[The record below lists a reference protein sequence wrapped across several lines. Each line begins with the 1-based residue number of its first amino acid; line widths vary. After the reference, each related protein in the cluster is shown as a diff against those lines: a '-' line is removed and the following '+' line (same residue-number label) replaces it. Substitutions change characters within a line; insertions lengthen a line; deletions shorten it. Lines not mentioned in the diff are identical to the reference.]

1 MQQTFSSAVPNR
13 TRRSTGIYKFRAFY
27 LTILCISL
35 FTIASLGADW
45 VARYRHGTQYGAAQR
60 RALEELDIT
69 RLVKRDEEVCKIS
82 EYLIL
87 FLCGLPYANYGML
100 IIILT
105 L

>member
-1 MQQTFSSAVPNR
+1 
-13 TRRSTGIYKFRAFY
+13 
-27 LTILCISL
+27 L
-35 FTIASLGADW
+35 TIASLGADW
-45 VARYRHGTQYGAAQR
+45 VARYRHGTQYGAAQQ

-82 EYLIL
+82 EYPIL

>member
-1 MQQTFSSAVPNR
+1 
-13 TRRSTGIYKFRAFY
+13 
-27 LTILCISL
+27 
-35 FTIASLGADW
+35 
-45 VARYRHGTQYGAAQR
+45 
-60 RALEELDIT
+60 LEELDIT

-87 FLCGLPYANYGML
+87 FLCGLPYTTYSML